1 MIYNNNIQY
10 QLDTHL
16 EVRHLANS
24 VQESCFSAEY
34 TLKPIKAQTLPFG
47 ERDGMNLYE
56 ISIPNFLMSL
66 DKSLV
71 KSSDFSNDVPTDMM
85 GCRFTL
91 ETLISSEF

>member
-47 ERDGMNLYE
+47 ERDGMK
-56 ISIPNFLMSL
+56 SI
-66 DKSLV
+66 
-71 KSSDFSNDVPTDMM
+71 
-85 GCRFTL
+85 
-91 ETLISSEF
+91 